1 MTPISLDE
9 TVSTQQEIETHELEL
24 QALLA
29 RILPL
34 RELAIRLDGQQEQ
47 LELVRS
53 GVDELNTEG
62 LPGLMSR
69 AIQAEKNL
77 GKFGR
82 DLEFRHDELLAVL
95 DKQGATSA
103 MQAQT
108 TTELLLA
115 AQSERG
121 NSSSAL
127 SMHFSALGHQLS
139 EAEASRRSLAG
150 TAAESA
156 ESARRGIESLLERL
170 NDRIDEASQAQRQAV
185 SLSAESLH
193 RLRRLMA
200 ATLVLAGLGAAT
212 GLAALAISLAG

>member
-47 LELVRS
+47 LDLVRS
-53 GVDELNTEG
+53 GLDELNTEG

-77 GKFGR
+77 GKVGR

-95 DKQGATSA
+95 DKREATSA
-103 MQAQT
+103 MQAQQ

-115 AQSERG
+115 AQNERG
-121 NSSSAL
+121 NTSTAL

-156 ESARRGIESLLERL
+156 ESARRGIEALLERL

-185 SLSAESLH
+185 SLSSESLH
-193 RLRRLMA
+193 RLRRLMV
-200 ATLVLAGLGAAT
+200 ATLVLAGLGATT
-212 GLAALAISLAG
+212 GLAALALSLAG